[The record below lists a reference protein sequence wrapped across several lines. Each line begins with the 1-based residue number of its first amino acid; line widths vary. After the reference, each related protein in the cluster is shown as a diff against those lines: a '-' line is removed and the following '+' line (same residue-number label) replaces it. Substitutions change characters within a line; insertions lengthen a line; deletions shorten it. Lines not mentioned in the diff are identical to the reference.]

1 MKQYKYVILN
11 SSLLFIIAT
20 ILEMTLHEC
29 GHFVTAFYL
38 HAQNLSLHHNYVDY
52 AEDNLSTTYKIAI
65 AAAGPIVSLLIGML
79 FHFICSK
86 QTKRNLLFLFNLY
99 MAIFGYIGFFGYLMI
114 APMVPV
120 GDTGFIFRAL
130 NFPMWLIIF
139 IAVAGFAALYF
150 LQKNL
155 TKYFVEMGTDE
166 LIADS
171 NLRKPF
177 IHCLIQYP
185 LYIGIVITALLNFPV
200 PVLISLIAPI
210 CSPMTIMWSYGDALR
225 KTYTTQHVNIE
236 FKKFNAI
243 QPVLFILLIIIVAI
257 NRLLVSGIHVN

>member
-1 MKQYKYVILN
+1 
-11 SSLLFIIAT
+11 
-20 ILEMTLHEC
+20 
-29 GHFVTAFYL
+29 
-38 HAQNLSLHHNYVDY
+38 
-52 AEDNLSTTYKIAI
+52 
-65 AAAGPIVSLLIGML
+65 
-79 FHFICSK
+79 
-86 QTKRNLLFLFNLY
+86 
-99 MAIFGYIGFFGYLMI
+99 
-114 APMVPV
+114 
-120 GDTGFIFRAL
+120 
-130 NFPMWLIIF
+130 MWLIIF

-200 PVLISLIAPI
+200 PVLISLIAPV
-210 CSPMTIMWSYGDALR
+210 CSPMTIMWSYGDALK
-225 KTYTTQHVNIE
+225 KTYTTQHANIE
-236 FKKFNAI
+236 FKKLNSI

-257 NRLLVSGIHVN
+257 NRLLVPGIHVN